1 MSLSGSGTLAALA
14 EQIII
19 GEPPFRFEA
28 YDGSAM
34 GPADAPLTVRL
45 TTERGAAYLL
55 GAPGDLG
62 MVRAYVMGD
71 LQLIGIH
78 PGDPYDALLAFARTQ
93 TRGINP
99 TLVRQVLATI
109 SPRLLTPPPIPQHES
124 APRWRRF
131 VDGMVHSKSRD
142 AAVISHH
149 YDVSNAF
156 YENVLG
162 PSMAYTCAVWPTP
175 DVSLEEAQENKF
187 RLVFDKLGLQ
197 EGQRLL
203 DVGCGWGGMV
213 RYAAERGVYAL
224 GVTLSREQAEWG
236 QRAIAEAGLGDLAE
250 IRHCD
255 YRDVR
260 EGGFDG
266 VSSIGLTEHIGV
278 KNYPA
283 YFSFLRD
290 KLRPGGLL
298 LNHCIT
304 RPHNHP
310 QQTGAFIDRYIFPDG
325 ELTGSGTIIAAAQ
338 DTGLE
343 VLHEENLREHYA
355 LTLAKWCDNLVAH
368 WDECVAEAG
377 EATSRI
383 WGLYLAGSQLGFETN
398 VVQLHQVL
406 ATRLAADTGLDALP
420 NQPLRPWWH
429 P

>member
-1 MSLSGSGTLAALA
+1 MSSSRSGTLAALA
-14 EQIII
+14 EQVIV

-34 GPADAPLTVRL
+34 GPSDAPLTVRL
-45 TTERGAAYLL
+45 ATERGAAYLL

-71 LQLIGIH
+71 LLLEGIH
-78 PGDPYDALLAFARTQ
+78 PGDPYDALKAFAQ
-93 TRGINP
+93 VETRRASPALI
-99 TLVRQVLATI
+99 RQVLATI
-109 SPRLLTPPPIPQHES
+109 TPRLLTPPPVPAEER
-124 APRWRRF
+124 APRWRRA
-131 VDGMVHSKSRD
+131 VDGVVHSKSRD
-142 AAVISHH
+142 AEVISHH

-156 YENVLG
+156 YEKVLG

-175 DVSLEEAQENKF
+175 DVTLEAAQENKF
-187 RLVFDKLGLQ
+187 RLVFDKLRLQ

-213 RYAAERGVYAL
+213 RYAAQRGVHAL
-224 GVTLSREQAEWG
+224 GVTLSKEQAEWG
-236 QRAIAEAGLGDLAE
+236 RRAIADAGLTHLAE
-250 IRHCD
+250 IRHLD
-255 YRDVR
+255 YRDVP
-260 EGGFDG
+260 ESGFDA
-266 VSSIGLTEHIGV
+266 VASIGLTEHIGI

-290 KLRPGGLL
+290 RLRPGGLL

-304 RPHNHP
+304 RPHNRP

-355 LTLAKWCDNLVAH
+355 LTLAGWCDNLVEH
-368 WDECVAEAG
+368 WDACVAEAG
-377 EATSRI
+377 ESTARI
-383 WGLYLAGSQLGFETN
+383 WGLYLAGSQLGFESN
-398 VVQLHQVL
+398 AVQLHQVL
-406 ATRLAADTGLDALP
+406 ATRLAADSGLAAVP
-420 NQPLRPWWH
+420 NQPLRPWWT